1 MNSKIVSRS
10 LRELLGLSK
19 GAYGSLNKFQ
29 RAALQDYEKWIS
41 VQSKAD
47 KFLFDGKRWRDI
59 AKPGIRHMIKSGPK
73 RTFDG
78 LIIMPDGKKVFLPSS
93 GYLVMVLLH
102 LMVGALYQLL
112 HIRTVR

>member
-41 VQSKAD
+41 A
-47 KFLFDGKRWRDI
+47 
-59 AKPGIRHMIKSGPK
+59 
-73 RTFDG
+73 
-78 LIIMPDGKKVFLPSS
+78 
-93 GYLVMVLLH
+93 
-102 LMVGALYQLL
+102 
-112 HIRTVR
+112 